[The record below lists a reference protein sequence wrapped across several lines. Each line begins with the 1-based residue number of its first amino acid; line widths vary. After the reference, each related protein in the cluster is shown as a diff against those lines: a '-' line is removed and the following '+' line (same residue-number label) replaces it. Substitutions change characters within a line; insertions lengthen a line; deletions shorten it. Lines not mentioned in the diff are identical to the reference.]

1 MKSCIG
7 KANLTFAV
15 AEEGENDI
23 GPGFWWPEF
32 VTSNGKT
39 KRI

>member
-1 MKSCIG
+1 MEAE
-7 KANLTFAV
+7 KAAI
-15 AEEGENDI
+15 EEGENDI